1 MARLAIARRFLA
13 EYAQL
18 DRGVRTAVQAVITEF
33 ASSGDAGQY
42 QERSRGSWDDRIRI
56 VQVDSLWCG
65 VVLVLQGG
73 DTYCLIAVL
82 PRDEAS
88 EPVNLYEAP
97 VRGYY

>member
-42 QERSRGSWDDRIRI
+42 QERSRGSWMTGSESSR
-56 VQVDSLWCG
+56 WTACG
-65 VVLVLQGG
+65 
-73 DTYCLIAVL
+73 A
-82 PRDEAS
+82 AS
-88 EPVNLYEAP
+88 CWSFRA
-97 VRGYY
+97 GTHTA